1 LPETIF
7 GDERYKTRAVPNR
20 LAFREFGALIGAK
33 CYTNDADVITLTDSV
48 IEVWGN
54 FLNTTVEELKPITM
68 VMYSAALL
76 PTGMIP
82 MDFTMKLVLTP
93 KCSFSKERLEARA
106 KESEAAVTTYQNI
119 M

>member
-7 GDERYKTRAVPNR
+7 GDERYKTRAVPHR
-20 LAFREFGALIGAK
+20 LAFREFGALMGAK
-33 CYTNDADVITLTDSV
+33 CYTNDADVIALTDSV

-76 PTGMIP
+76 PTGMIS
-82 MDFTMKLVLTP
+82 MKFTMRLVLTP
-93 KCSFSKERLEARA
+93 KYSFSKEWLKARA
-106 KESEAAVTTYQNI
+106 IEFEAVVTRYQNI
-119 M
+119 I